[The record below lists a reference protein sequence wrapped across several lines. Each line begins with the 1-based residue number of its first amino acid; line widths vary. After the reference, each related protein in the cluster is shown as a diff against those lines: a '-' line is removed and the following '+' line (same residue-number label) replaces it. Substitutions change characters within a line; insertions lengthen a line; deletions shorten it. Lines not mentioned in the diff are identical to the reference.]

1 MNELKIFTH
10 EESTMVEIGRLA
22 NDRMGDLEGYD
33 TLDLMADIDKTL
45 LDETGFEGSIDAE
58 SYESISEPHYLFDKE
73 MLAMALRPL
82 VTIIRDRQEVVAK
95 TVRIEPTSG
104 GVFLSVNSGEAN
116 TQIFVETLNTTN
128 MLETAFIIEFRTL
141 LVVLHHSGS
150 RILIRE
156 QDGSPVVMVR
166 NGEVSIDN
174 YNLDKK
180 LYEHSSFNIKMEDMA
195 RYDVPLFVEFL
206 DRALK
211 TMSLASRPEDRRLRL
226 EKGRAFAS
234 YLAAIV
240 SFDNV
245 QISGISFRSEH
256 LDFLVKFLSM
266 HVEFYF
272 KETEKHIV
280 FRSGRSVVAFPK
292 IDSEDVASVASDID
306 SFVPMLSFTVA
317 PEQFFHIL
325 MLNKELIGGTGIV
338 RLSTEDGQLRLKAST
353 RTGKPLDFPIA
364 MAPID
369 AKLSMSTPVASL
381 IAAAHMLR
389 TESVLQTEVSKE
401 NRLRFRIDGMQ
412 IIFGSIIS

>member
-1 MNELKIFTH
+1 
-10 EESTMVEIGRLA
+10 MVDVGRFV
-22 NDRMGDLEGYD
+22 NDQAGVLNGYD
-33 TLDLMADIDKTL
+33 TLDLMTEIDKTL

-58 SYESISEPHYLFDKE
+58 SYESINEPHYLFDKE
-73 MLAMALRPL
+73 KLVMALRPL
-82 VTIIRDRQEVVAK
+82 ASIIRDRQEVVGR
-95 TVRIEPTSG
+95 TIYIEPTMS
-104 GVFLSVNSGEAN
+104 GVFLSANTGEAN
-116 TQIFVETLNTTN
+116 TRIFVETLNAVNKLQTV
-128 MLETAFIIEFRTL
+128 FIIEFRTL
-141 LVVLHHSGS
+141 LVLLQHSGS
-150 RILIRE
+150 RMLIRE
-156 QDGSPVVMVR
+156 KDGSPVVMVR

-174 YNLDKK
+174 YNLEKK
-180 LYEHSSFNIKMEDMA
+180 LYEHSSFEIRYEDME

-206 DRALK
+206 ERALK

-226 EKGRAFAS
+226 ENGRAFAS

-240 SFDNV
+240 SFDKV

-306 SFVPMLSFTVA
+306 SFVPILSFTVA

-364 MAPID
+364 TAPID

-381 IAAAHMLR
+381 IAAAYMLR
-389 TESVLQTEVSKE
+389 SETVLKTEVSKE